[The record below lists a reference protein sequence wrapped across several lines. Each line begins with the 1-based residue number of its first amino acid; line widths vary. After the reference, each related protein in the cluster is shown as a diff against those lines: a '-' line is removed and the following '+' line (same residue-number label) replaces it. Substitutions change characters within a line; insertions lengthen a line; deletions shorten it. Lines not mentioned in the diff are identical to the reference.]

1 MLLTDEQR
9 QKMALYVRSYI
20 LRSAENFGH
29 RNAAHRASARWTH
42 TLNVV
47 KNANLIMNGEV
58 VGDDVRSVV
67 EVAALFHDIDHYT
80 VQLMY
85 HAARGAE
92 TATRWLT
99 KEGYDPAFIK
109 RVSMVIRNHHTDL
122 DDDVPVEEQ
131 IAEIVSTLNY
141 ETRVVMDADTLDKI
155 GVNNILQAV
164 MTMTQNGQRL
174 SDIAQELASGWPVQ
188 RASLWKQLLTTKTG
202 QVLGEERYQFYE
214 AFLQQIA
221 TEIAFSDPYPTL
233 TMTQE
238 IAQVAQFLPKKA

>member
-1 MLLTDEQR
+1 MPLSAEQR

-29 RNAAHRASARWTH
+29 HHADSRASARWTH

-47 KNANLIMNGEV
+47 KNADLIMNGEV
-58 VGDDVRSVV
+58 VGDDLRTAV

-92 TATRWLT
+92 TARHWLN
-99 KEGYDPAFIK
+99 KEGYDPDFVK
-109 RVSMVIRNHHTDL
+109 RVEVMIRNHHTDL
-122 DDDVPVEEQ
+122 DDDIPVEEQ

-141 ETRVVMDADTLDKI
+141 ETRVLMDADTLDKI
-155 GVNNILQAV
+155 GVNNILQSV

-174 SDIAQELASGWPVQ
+174 ADIAQELASGWPLQ
-188 RASLWKQLLTTKTG
+188 RASLWRQLLTTKTG
-202 QVLGEERYQFYE
+202 QALGEERYQFYE
-214 AFLQQIA
+214 AFLQQIS
-221 TEIAFSDPYPTL
+221 TEIAFVDPFPSL

-238 IAQVAQFLPKKA
+238 FAQVAQSIPKKA